1 MGKYKTKPAHSV
13 CFEELL
19 RNEVSSRVSPRKPTL
34 NARLD
39 VPEHQVFFGN
49 PKLRILLEWQPFL
62 PYLCLTTIGQ
72 LTVLLLLSKPSVPV
86 EALPASQ
93 LHSRSL
99 DVGQRPSSVDLS
111 IASL

>member
-19 RNEVSSRVSPRKPTL
+19 GNEVSSRVVPRKPTL

-49 PKLRILLEWQPFL
+49 PKLRILLE
-62 PYLCLTTIGQ
+62 
-72 LTVLLLLSKPSVPV
+72 
-86 EALPASQ
+86 
-93 LHSRSL
+93 
-99 DVGQRPSSVDLS
+99 
-111 IASL
+111 